1 MLKNRSVPT
10 DVILPHITYQNVA
23 AALGWLTN
31 TFGFTEH
38 YRYGGGRQVE
48 GAQMHLSDAWIM
60 LNRARPGRASAAQA
74 GLQTQSLTVFV
85 EDVDSHYGRAKAA
98 GARIV
103 EDLHDTEYGERQYG
117 AEDLE
122 GHHWLF
128 SRHARDVSPEE
139 WGATV
144 AGPLAMTNQ
153 IETVPA
159 AASNAALYRALME
172 VVRNR
177 MTNRA
182 FAPCE
187 IPREHFEMILEAA
200 RHAPS
205 GANAQPW
212 HYIVV
217 TDPSA
222 KASIAQCFLD
232 EQQHR
237 VRLRMGFPTPNYAG
251 VKTAPGLIVVAVDFR
266 FVRAFPV
273 LDDGSDEDRLYRQ
286 NAERILLQSV
296 AASTMSA
303 HLAAAA
309 LGYAVWWI
317 TAIGQ
322 EDIQKKIKPL
332 LGVPEELAIIDVM
345 CFGPPLKASYKR
357 WKRRLDQIVNWDRF
371 NPENF
376 MTAEQIAEWIKTR
389 RHKVMYRDETNV
401 D

>member
-1 MLKNRSVPT
+1 MANEV
-10 DVILPHITYQNVA
+10 
-23 AALGWLTN
+23 
-31 TFGFTEH
+31 
-38 YRYGGGRQVE
+38 
-48 GAQMHLSDAWIM
+48 
-60 LNRARPGRASAAQA
+60 
-74 GLQTQSLTVFV
+74 
-85 EDVDSHYGRAKAA
+85 
-98 GARIV
+98 
-103 EDLHDTEYGERQYG
+103 
-117 AEDLE
+117 
-122 GHHWLF
+122 
-128 SRHARDVSPEE
+128 
-139 WGATV
+139 
-144 AGPLAMTNQ
+144 
-153 IETVPA
+153 ETVPA
-159 AASNAALYRALME
+159 SASNAARYQALME

-182 FAPCE
+182 FAPCQ

-205 GANAQPW
+205 GANTQPW

-217 TDPSA
+217 ADPEA
-222 KASIAQCFLD
+222 KQAIAQCFLD

-237 VRLRMGFPTPNYAG
+237 VRLRMGFPTPNYSG
-251 VKTAPGLIVVAVDFR
+251 VKTAPGLIVVAADFR
-266 FVRAFPV
+266 YVGAFPV
-273 LDDGSDEDRLYRQ
+273 LNDGSEEDRLYRR

-322 EDIQKKIKPL
+322 EDIQNKIKPL
-332 LGVPEELAIIDVM
+332 LGVPEELAILDVM

-357 WKRRLDQIVNWDRF
+357 WKRTLNQIMNWDRF

-376 MTAEQIAEWIKTR
+376 MTDQQIQEWIKTR
-389 RHKVMYRDETNV
+389 RHKVMYRDEANI